1 VSLPFLSPVSL
12 KLARISFPCTILTR
26 KKRERKCNMNS
37 LHVVCDAVGLL
48 TVYAFEWSDCRAVWT
63 DGLSFFVNVL
73 HEEYHK
79 IR

>member
-1 VSLPFLSPVSL
+1 
-12 KLARISFPCTILTR
+12 
-26 KKRERKCNMNS
+26 MNS

-48 TVYAFEWSDCRAVWT
+48 TVYAFVWSDFRAVWT
-63 DGLSFFVNVL
+63 DGLSFFVDVL

>member
-1 VSLPFLSPVSL
+1 
-12 KLARISFPCTILTR
+12 
-26 KKRERKCNMNS
+26 MNS
-37 LHVVCDAVGLL
+37 VHVVCDAVGLL

-63 DGLSFFVNVL
+63 DGLSFFVDVL